1 MAFFKLLQFLLLYI
15 FQGMLYS
22 WPISLTLV
30 AILVSEIPHA
40 PKQWHRHHL
49 LAFAPLFISLFM
61 ILWVVLAVLI
71 PPMRLIAK
79 PLGLT
84 VGQIAMAAEIATAAF
99 AWYRLEGNRCFFL
112 SLMLVELW
120 FGFWTTS
127 IAGMILLLLAHR
139 FTM

>member
-15 FQGMLYS
+15 FQGLLYS
-22 WPISLTLV
+22 WPISITLI

-40 PKQWHRHHL
+40 PKQWHRQHV
-49 LAFAPLFISLFM
+49 LAFVPLFISLFM

-84 VGQIAMAAEIATAAF
+84 AGQIAMAAEIGTAAF
-99 AWYRLEGNRCFFL
+99 AWHKLEGHRCFFL

-127 IAGMILLLLAHR
+127 IAGMILLLPAHR
-139 FTM
+139 FSM